1 MMNIALPLCYQPLT
15 IWMLVRIDIYN
26 FSHLKLTHKHSG
38 TSWTTWCV

>member
-38 TSWTTWCV
+38 TS